1 MNKSKYLPVYNV
13 YYLLNDKP
21 SYFASFSIKMC
32 WRYIKRY
39 FKKIE
44 LSYSE
49 YEKQKRIFYSNP
61 EEYECIVGTGDKI
74 TVSVIKEN
82 NYTVLRKEVLKNLN
96 RKDSKKIYLYR
107 YTIKV
112 RSYMKKTGVKLGF
125 TVSSTIVIVGRESI
139 PKRIKKSLIE
149 NHSFSEER
157 AKRILSNNKKEL
169 ISRCGFVCYDE
180 GNYIKVISE
189 PEAFTD
195 LTLY

>member
-21 SYFASFSIKMC
+21 LYFASFSIKMC

-44 LSYSE
+44 LSHSE

-74 TVSVIKEN
+74 TVSVTKEN

-96 RKDSKKIYLYR
+96 RKDSKEIYLYR

-112 RSYMKKTGVKLGF
+112 ISYMKKTGVKLGF
-125 TVSSTIVIVGRESI
+125 TVSSTIVIVGSESI
-139 PKRIKKSLIE
+139 LKRIKKSLIE

-157 AKRILSNNKKEL
+157 AERILSNNQKEL
-169 ISRCGFVCYDE
+169 TSYCGFVCFDE
-180 GNYIKVISE
+180 GNYIKISSKIE
-189 PEAFTD
+189 ICTD
-195 LTLY
+195 LSMY